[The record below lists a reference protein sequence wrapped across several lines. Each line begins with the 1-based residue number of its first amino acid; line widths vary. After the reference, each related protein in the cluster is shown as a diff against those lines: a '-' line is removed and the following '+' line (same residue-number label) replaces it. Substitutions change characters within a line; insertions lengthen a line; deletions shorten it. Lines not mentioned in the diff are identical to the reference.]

1 MHVKT
6 LRFVGAAT
14 ALYGL
19 AVAAR
24 PELLARPSGL
34 TGHGGRL
41 EETTRITL
49 RPLVWRDTADGLAM
63 VCAPEGPALR
73 TAALVRI
80 ASDLGDAA
88 LLGRTLPQRARA
100 KAVAV
105 SLGWAALSVAGL
117 CTRAPAPGPGTRAAR
132 K

>member
-6 LRFVGAAT
+6 LRWVGAAT

-19 AVAAR
+19 AVTAA

-34 TGHGGRL
+34 TGEDGRAG
-41 EETTRITL
+41 EATRISL
-49 RPLVWRDTADGLAM
+49 RPLVWRDVAGGLAM

-80 ASDLGDAA
+80 ASDFGDAL
-88 LLGRTLPQRARA
+88 LLGSTLPRRARA

-105 SLGWAALSVAGL
+105 SVGWGALSVWGL
-117 CTRAPAPGPGTRAAR
+117 CARGRHAGGRGRPGS
-132 K
+132 

>member
-1 MHVKT
+1 VHVRT
-6 LRFVGAAT
+6 LRCVGAAT

-34 TGHGGRL
+34 SGPGGEV
-41 EETTRITL
+41 EETTRISL
-49 RPLVWRDTADGLAM
+49 RPLVWRDVADGAAM
-63 VCAPEGPALR
+63 VLAPEGPALR

-88 LLGRTLPQRARA
+88 LLGATLPRHVRPM
-100 KAVAV
+100 AVAV
-105 SLGWAALSVAGL
+105 SLGWAALSAAAL
-117 CTRAPAPGPGTRAAR
+117 RAPGRTRR
-132 K
+132 GRDGR